1 MPRVDPALL
10 RAARETD
17 PTAYLE
23 ESGYRVKR
31 EGRHLSVR
39 GADGD
44 EVYRVTRRDDGRWL
58 WCDRMGAAGGDTIA
72 LVQAIEPGLDFA
84 EAVGRLCGGLAA
96 PPRPRL
102 PSAPSPDL
110 PQIPTPG
117 PTARDRGREYLTG
130 RGISDESIR
139 HAEEAAFVRYA
150 EGGVF
155 FIGYDQEG
163 RVRSATRRA
172 VDPAD
177 PVQKRELR
185 GSDKAYPAILPGDP
199 GTVWVVEGGVDA
211 LALHDLARRA
221 GKAPPTA
228 LVSGGAAVI
237 AFFGQARVQEL
248 LRKARRVVIAGEHEK
263 SPEAQARADGGHLR
277 QAVRVAEITGHAA
290 RIWKPNVGK
299 DLAELNFFQYSA
311 LWTV

>member
-17 PTAYLE
+17 PTDCLE
-23 ESGYRVKR
+23 AAGYTVQRQ
-31 EGRHLSVR
+31 GRHLSAR
-39 GADGD
+39 GGDGD
-44 EVYRVTRRDDGRWL
+44 EVYRVTRRQDGRWL
-58 WCDRMGAAGGDTIA
+58 WCDRGGAAGGDNVA
-72 LVQAIEPGLDFA
+72 LVQVIEPGLAFA
-84 EAVGRLCGGLAA
+84 EAVARLCGGAA
-96 PPRPRL
+96 SPPRPL
-102 PSAPSPDL
+102 PPSAPSPDL
-110 PQIPTPG
+110 PQLPPPG
-117 PTARDRGREYLTG
+117 PTARDRGRAYLRG
-130 RGISDESIR
+130 RGISTESIL
-139 HAEEAAFVRYA
+139 HAEEAGFVRYA
-150 EGGVF
+150 DGGVF
-155 FIGYDQEG
+155 FIGYDEDG
-163 RVRSATRRA
+163 RARSAPRRA
-172 VDPAD
+172 TDLHAAVP
-177 PVQKRELR
+177 KRELR
-185 GSDKAYPAILPGDP
+185 GSDKGYPPILPGDP
-199 GTVWVVEGGVDA
+199 SLWIVEGGVDA

-221 GKAPPTA
+221 GKPPPTA